1 MDEIYTSG
9 YDIDMPTKKQSENY
23 EDVLRQFIAKR
34 LRALRV
40 GRNLTQLDIA
50 ELSGLPQ
57 PRIATAESGK
67 YHMKT
72 GTLARII
79 AALDMHPSEFFAGA
93 PRPSKPKPK
102 KET

>member
-1 MDEIYTSG
+1 MA
-9 YDIDMPTKKQSENY
+9 TKKQAENY
-23 EDVLRQFIAKR
+23 EDTLRHFIGKR
-34 LRALRV
+34 LRSLRV
-40 GRNLTQLDIA
+40 ERNLTQSDIA
-50 ELSGLPQ
+50 GLSGLPQ

-79 AALDMHPSEFFAGA
+79 AALDMHPSDFFDTA
-93 PRPSKPKPK
+93 PRPSKSKPKPK